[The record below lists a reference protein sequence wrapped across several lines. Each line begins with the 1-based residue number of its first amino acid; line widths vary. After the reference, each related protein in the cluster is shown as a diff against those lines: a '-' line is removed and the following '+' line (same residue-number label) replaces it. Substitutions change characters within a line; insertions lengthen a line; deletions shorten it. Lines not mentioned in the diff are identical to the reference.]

1 MDGTKYPD
9 QTKASARSALNLL
22 SRLVQSALLSSAGD
36 LAWTPCTPQESAKLP
51 YLMHLPT
58 SASHITR
65 RPDRLPVNHLSN
77 SPLMYI
83 VPTDRRTCMHI
94 TRYSTV
100 VIPPVRDS
108 ATRTTRLTRLH
119 MSQSSRLV
127 WRISSVSCVGPCQA
141 ACRTWADLDAVDL

>member
-22 SRLVQSALLSSAGD
+22 SRLVQSALLSSAEN
-36 LAWTPCTPQESAKLP
+36 LALRQQESAKLP

-141 ACRTWADLDAVDL
+141 ARRTWADLDAVDL